1 MFHFKSAPWLITLP
15 AIAALTSAIAQT
27 APVPPSSALPDPA
40 PPTLDFRSA
49 LEAYQP
55 FTDEKAIPWKEANET
70 VYRRGGWRAYA
81 KEAAEKAPAEGDLPK
96 VGTDPH
102 AGHSMPMPKKDR
114 P

>member
-1 MFHFKSAPWLITLP
+1 MFHPVPARWLAALP
-15 AIAALTSAIAQT
+15 AIAASLAVAQP
-27 APVPPSSALPDPA
+27 APVPPAPRSAEPV
-40 PPTLDFRSA
+40 PPTLEFRSA